1 MLEARDVGRA
11 MERLRGDRTQRSVA
25 GRAGINRS
33 SWSSY
38 EAGRRMPTAE
48 TWSRIVAGLETTM
61 EQFDRA
67 VQRAWAERNA
77 EPESGPAPGPETAAP
92 PAGEHLQ
99 ISAEEALELVACSG
113 RLQDLGKRLLDRLGP
128 RPPLRL

>member
-38 EAGRRMPTAE
+38 EAGRRMPTPE

-61 EQFDRA
+61 VQFDRA

-77 EPESGPAPGPETAAP
+77 EAEGRPAPGPAAAAP

-128 RPPLRL
+128 RPPPRL